1 MATKN
6 VALEL
11 INADDLVSVDP
22 LNTNFN
28 KIDEQ
33 LADAIIERGEAN
45 GWWYRKYRN
54 GRYECGIEFKW
65 FAKSN
70 LTNVNNT
77 YGVSNEY
84 TFGNY
89 PITFVGRPYCNITF
103 EDENGGNYANCFGW
117 IAMNKMVQTAVSPR
131 FKVVIDRGRAPIK
144 PACGIH
150 VVGRWK

>member
-6 VALEL
+6 L
-11 INADDLVSVDP
+11 N
-22 LNTNFN
+22 LNTFSSEDYVSTDPFNANFQTLD
-28 KIDEQ
+28 KLGVDYVE
-33 LADAIIERGEAN
+33 ERGQS
-45 GWWYRKYRN
+45 GDWWYRKWHR
-54 GRYECGIEFKW
+54 GRFECGIEFKW

-77 YGVSNEY
+77 YGVSGEY

-89 PITFVGRPYCNITF
+89 PIKFVGRPYCNITF
-103 EDENGGNYANCFGW
+103 EDENGGNYADCFGW

-131 FKVVIDRGRAPIK
+131 FKVVIDRGKAPIK